1 MEQGTEGQDAS
12 GSSPTPGSQE
22 REQDPRSEKAQPG
35 ETAAEALLEL
45 LKAYGVEY
53 VFYNPD
59 TSSVPLT
66 DALAWKAVTQEKPRP
81 IMMLHEFPAVDA
93 AYHYGLASMGQ
104 KVGVAMIGGV
114 VGTMNA
120 KGAIYNAWGGYGP
133 CLILAGMYR
142 MTGTRRRDAHESVDQ
157 GGMVRET
164 VKWEAEPRTLEQI
177 PTHVARA
184 LREAS
189 TEPWGPVYVICNEW
203 LFGGSGHLTGG
214 KLTKPLPV
222 PRFNALGAP
231 SDIPVSQSA
240 LTTAADLLVD
250 AEHPVVIS
258 GGMMGR
264 YGATVLA
271 LTTLAETLG
280 IPVIP
285 GSVSAHGSKTM
296 NFPTNHPMFMGYDAA
311 PYLTDADLVFVIDQY
326 MIPLPAT
333 AQVIF
338 LDWGAN
344 FTSMNNPADV
354 RIHGC
359 SRLVIPQILDAV
371 SARLDANA
379 VARSRARDR
388 YARFQAEHNRLRRIW
403 RREAEAAKDET
414 PIHTSWLGLVLS
426 EVKTEETIVCGRCG
440 GYGHHLMK
448 TLDFTLPGTRFG
460 ASSGHMGYG
469 IGGALGVKLARPE
482 CPVISL
488 MQDGSFYYGAA
499 GSVLWTASHYGIPV
513 LFLNINDRAYGAI
526 TRGLSRYQRWSYR
539 HDYPAGVW
547 IRDPAIRFE
556 EIARAN
562 GVWAATIEDPGELKA
577 TLSTAW
583 KRVTSDGKP
592 AFLDVI
598 CRTHVPAG
606 DGA

>member
-1 MEQGTEGQDAS
+1 M
-12 GSSPTPGSQE
+12 SQE
-22 REQDPRSEKAQPG
+22 REENRY
-35 ETAAEALLEL
+35 ETAAEALMDL

-59 TSSVPLT
+59 TSCVPLT
-66 DALAWKAVTQEKPRP
+66 DALAWKDVTKEKPRP

-120 KGAIYNAWGGYGP
+120 RGAIYNAWGGYGP

-142 MTGTRRRDAHESVDQ
+142 MKSTRRRDAHESVDQ

-177 PTHVARA
+177 PNHVARA
-184 LREAS
+184 MREAS
-189 TEPWGPVYVICNEW
+189 TEPWGPVYLICNEW
-203 LFGGSGHLTGG
+203 LFGGSGDLTGG

-231 SDIPVSQSA
+231 CDIPVSQSA
-240 LTTAADLLVD
+240 LKTAADLFVG
-250 AEHPVVIS
+250 AENPVVIS

-264 YGATVLA
+264 HGETVIA
-271 LTTLAETLG
+271 LTELADTLG

-296 NFPTNHPMFMGYDAA
+296 NFPTDHPMFMGYDAA
-311 PYLTDADLVFVIDQY
+311 PYVKEADLVCVIDQH

-333 AQVIF
+333 TQVIF

-344 FTSMNNPADV
+344 FTSMNSPAEL

-359 SRLVIPQILDAV
+359 SKLAIPQITEAV
-371 SARLDANA
+371 STILDVNA
-379 VARSRARDR
+379 AAKSRARER
-388 YARFQAEHNRLRRIW
+388 YARFREEHNRLKRMW
-403 RREAEAAKDET
+403 KREAEAAKDT
-414 PIHTSWLGLVLS
+414 KPIDTTWLGLVLS
-426 EVKTEETIVCGRCG
+426 EVKTENTIICGRCG

-448 TLDFTLPGTRFG
+448 TLEFTSPGTRFG

-469 IGGALGVKLARPE
+469 IGGALGAKLARPA

-488 MQDGSFYYGAA
+488 MQDGSFYYGEA
-499 GSVLWTASHYGIPV
+499 GAVLWTASHYGIPV

-526 TRGLSRYQRWSYR
+526 TRGLRRYRRWSYR

-562 GVWAATIEDPGELKA
+562 GVWATTIEDPGELKS
-577 TLSTAW
+577 TLSAAW
-583 KRVTSDGKP
+583 TRVTQDGKP

-598 CRTHVPAG
+598 CRTHLPERN
-606 DGA
+606 GA